1 MEIND
6 VRVFSWFRYFLCDW
20 FAGVQ
25 MIKYFLSMLLMLSPA
40 MADEIVISNQKKTLT
55 LYKND
60 VNIKTYRVA
69 VGRPGAQW
77 SSAYLVSRK
86 AEWPSWSPTAS
97 QRKKKRLPVFMKGG
111 PNNPL
116 GARALY
122 LGNSLY
128 RIHGTNKP
136 DSIGKAVSNG
146 CIRML
151 NSDVIDLYS
160 KVPVGTK
167 VTAR

>member
-1 MEIND
+1 
-6 VRVFSWFRYFLCDW
+6 
-20 FAGVQ
+20 
-25 MIKYFLSMLLMLSPA
+25 MIKYFLGMMLIISPV

-60 VNIKTYRVA
+60 VNVKTYKVA

-77 SSAYLVSRK
+77 SSVYLVSRK

-97 QRKKKRLPVFMKGG
+97 QHKKMKLPALMKGG

-151 NSDVIDLYS
+151 NSDIIELYS
-160 KVPVGTK
+160 KITVGTK
-167 VTAR
+167 VVVR